1 MNHDEIIKKLAEKH
15 GLPEEQIKLVV
26 GSFWDGLRHYLTHP
40 LEAKDG
46 IIVHNFL
53 SFYIDIRKIKNYIER
68 LKLKTFKRTPKS
80 ETSQI
85 GFYEELLQNKIKYER
100 QKKRPV
106 HNQRPSEEA

>member
-1 MNHDEIIKKLAEKH
+1 MNEEIIKKLAEKYN
-15 GLPEEQIKLVV
+15 LPEEQIKLVV

-53 SFYIDIRKIKNYIER
+53 SFYIGQRKIKNYIDR

-80 ETSQI
+80 ETSQVE
-85 GFYEELLQNKIKYER
+85 FYEELLQNKIKYER
-100 QKKRPV
+100 QKTKTI
-106 HNQRPSEEA
+106 HNEPIG